1 MKNVVKLTFLTVVA
15 LLATMAFAADA
26 AAGNKISL
34 HLTEPVSIAGTQ
46 LAPGDYKIFVT
57 RDGDDAKVRVT
68 DGPREVLNT
77 TAKFR
82 AMDKFVGDTA
92 LAKSTSH
99 EVVELQSKK
108 LKGAL
113 VFNSTAGA
121 STAQGNS
128 N

>member
-1 MKNVVKLTFLTVVA
+1 MKNIAKMTVLTLVA

-26 AAGNKISL
+26 ATSNKISL
-34 HLTEPVSIAGTQ
+34 HLTEPASIAGTQ
-46 LAPGDYKIFVT
+46 LAAGDYNVFVT

-68 DGPREVLNT
+68 DGKREVVST

-82 AMDKFVGDTA
+82 VMDKFVGATA
-92 LAKSTSH
+92 LATSTSH

-113 VFNSTAGA
+113 VFSSAA
-121 STAQGNS
+121 SGTTAQGSS